1 MELKK
6 YKIGDLVQVTRGA
19 SLGGE
24 FYATQGNYV
33 RLTCG
38 NFDYRNNCF
47 KENQSKDN
55 IYYTGGFK
63 EEFLLEKG
71 DIITPLT
78 EQAIGLLGS
87 TARIPESGKY
97 IQSQDIAKIDCNE
110 SLLDKDFA
118 FYLISS
124 ACVKQQLSA
133 AAQQTKI
140 RHTSPDKIKECTVWI
155 PSLDIQ
161 KRIGRILTDIDN
173 KIAINRQI
181 NDNLEAM
188 AKQLYDYWF
197 VQFDFPNE
205 EGKPYKSSGGAMV
218 WNDKLKREIPEGW
231 YAENICK
238 IANILSGGTPSKA
251 VDEYWNNGTI
261 PFFGPTDCNGSVFQ
275 IKTADHIT
283 QKGLEHCA
291 SSLFEEGIVIITA
304 RGSIGK
310 LVIVGTPMAMNQSC
324 YALQSKEGEYEYL
337 YFLTTQLIDCL
348 KAKGSGSV
356 FKSIIASDIEH
367 SALCIATDN
376 VVSDFCKKVKP
387 MFEKLKANTI
397 EIAELTKQRDELLP
411 LLMNGQATVNYHLS
425 ASFLSSLILYRDQY
439 KFYDMKET
447 IIQTVLDGMRAVL
460 TENQLDLLTD
470 VTRKALSEC
479 EITPK
484 ATEEEQRNK
493 ENVELLGAFISSKKV
508 EGCSDKTIHYYK
520 SSIEKLIAT
529 VKKNVCDIATNDIR
543 CYLAEQQEQRGL
555 SKVTIDNLR
564 RIYSSFFSWLE
575 DEDYITKSPVRRIH
589 KVRTDALVKEVLT
602 DENIEVLRDSC
613 QELRD
618 IAMIDLLL
626 STGMRVG
633 ELVKINRDDIDFQE
647 RQCVV
652 FGKGNK
658 EREVYFNA
666 RTKIH
671 LKKYLE
677 QRTDTNP
684 ALFVSLHE
692 PHTRLTISGVEVRLR
707 QLGKRVNLNKV
718 HPHKFRRTLATMAID
733 KGMPIEQVQKMLGHV
748 KIDTTL
754 HYAMVNQTN
763 VKIAH
768 RKFLN

>member
-1 MELKK
+1 
-6 YKIGDLVQVTRGA
+6 
-19 SLGGE
+19 
-24 FYATQGNYV
+24 
-33 RLTCG
+33 
-38 NFDYRNNCF
+38 
-47 KENQSKDN
+47 
-55 IYYTGGFK
+55 
-63 EEFLLEKG
+63 
-71 DIITPLT
+71 
-78 EQAIGLLGS
+78 
-87 TARIPESGKY
+87 
-97 IQSQDIAKIDCNE
+97 
-110 SLLDKDFA
+110 
-118 FYLISS
+118 
-124 ACVKQQLSA
+124 
-133 AAQQTKI
+133 
-140 RHTSPDKIKECTVWI
+140 
-155 PSLDIQ
+155 
-161 KRIGRILTDIDN
+161 
-173 KIAINRQI
+173 
-181 NDNLEAM
+181 M

-205 EGKPYKSSGGAMV
+205 DGKPYKSSGGAMV
-218 WNDKLKREIPEGW
+218 WNEKLKREIPQGW
-231 YAENICK
+231 STLPISAILDKYPTTKRYETKEYLSQGKYPIIDQGDTYIVGYTNEDDNLLTRHPAVLFGDHSTKVKFLDFDFARGADGTQILYSSNDAVSQYYLYLAVSTLQIPNPGYSRHFKYLKELPIVIPSLSIAIK
-238 IANILSGGTPSKA
+238 FANI
-251 VDEYWNNGTI
+251 
-261 PFFGPTDCNGSVFQ
+261 
-275 IKTADHIT
+275 
-283 QKGLEHCA
+283 
-291 SSLFEEGIVIITA
+291 
-304 RGSIGK
+304 
-310 LVIVGTPMAMNQSC
+310 
-324 YALQSKEGEYEYL
+324 
-337 YFLTTQLIDCL
+337 
-348 KAKGSGSV
+348 
-356 FKSIIASDIEH
+356 
-367 SALCIATDN
+367 
-376 VVSDFCKKVKP
+376 VKP
-387 MFEKLKANTI
+387 LFKKWTNNIFNNT
-397 EIAELTKQRDELLP
+397 ALTKQRNELLP
-411 LLMNGQATVNYHLS
+411 LLMNGQASVNYHLS
-425 ASFLSSLILYRDQY
+425 ASFLSSIILYRVQY

-447 IIQTVLDGMRAVL
+447 ILQAVLDGMRAFL
-460 TENQLDLLTD
+460 TENQLELLND

-493 ENVELLGAFISSKKV
+493 ENAELLGAFISSKKV

-520 SSIEKLIAT
+520 SSIEKLIVA
-529 VKKNVCDIATNDIR
+529 VKKNVCEVATNDIR

-564 RIYSSFFSWLE
+564 RIFSSFFSWLE

-633 ELVKINRDDIDFQE
+633 ELVKINREDIDFQE

-671 LKKYLE
+671 LKRYLE

-754 HYAMVNQTN
+754 HYAMVNQAN
-763 VKIAH
+763 VKAAH